1 MHADIKNMTD
11 FELLQRYKK
20 LKESSYLGE
29 LLDRYSMMVYGVS
42 LKYLKDEEQAKDAVQ
57 QIFLKVIDVIQEQT
71 ITYFKSWLF
80 IVTKNY
86 CFMQLRKKNNNF
98 PIDEQFTIATETT
111 DKEEQHQKEQQI
123 SLLEKGIEN
132 LSPEQKVCIEL
143 FYYQKKSYQTIAAE
157 TGYSL
162 LQVKSY
168 IQNGKR
174 NLKRWLENG

>member
-1 MHADIKNMTD
+1 MTD

-20 LKESSYLGE
+20 LQESSYLGE

-111 DKEEQHQKEQQI
+111 DTEEHHQKEKQI